1 MSTSFFILGFAGL
14 EFCIGMLLI
23 VIFKKI
29 IKIDSFLEINA
40 VQKNVYTIASGSF
53 AKINNVKVNE
63 V

>member
-29 IKIDSFLEINA
+29 IKIDSFLEVNS
-40 VQKNVYTIASGSF
+40 VQKSVYTIAGGSF
-53 AKINNVKVNE
+53 ARINNVKVTE